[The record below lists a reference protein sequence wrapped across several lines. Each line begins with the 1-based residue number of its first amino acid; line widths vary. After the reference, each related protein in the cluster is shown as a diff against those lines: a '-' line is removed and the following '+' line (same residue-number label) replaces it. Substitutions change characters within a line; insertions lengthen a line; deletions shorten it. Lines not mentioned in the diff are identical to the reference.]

1 MVSRAKLPEQTS
13 FKKACQ
19 KHYERVETRK
29 RETLFRLHRAMS
41 LRIARNLQKNSEGI
55 MNSLVAKKN

>member
-13 FKKACQ
+13 FKKVCQ
-19 KHYERVETRK
+19 KRYERVEIRR